1 MAECLFCRIAQRS
14 IPATIIAEDDELL
27 VFQDLKPQAPTHWLV
42 IPKVHIASLTDAT
55 PAQAALVGRMGLC
68 AGRLAQEHRLLPNGF
83 RFVINCGPAAGQTVW
98 HLHGHILGGRSF
110 QWPPG

>member
-1 MAECLFCRIAQRS
+1 MAECLFCRIVQRS
-14 IPATIIAEDDELL
+14 IPATIIAEHDDLL

-42 IPKVHIASLTDAT
+42 IPKVHIASLAEMT
-55 PAQAALVGRMGLC
+55 PAHVALVGRMGLV
-68 AGRLAQEHRLLPNGF
+68 AGQLAREHGLLPEGF
-83 RFVINCGPAAGQTVW
+83 RFVMNCGPSAGQTVW